1 MKRKSMEPNVPAS
14 LADQNYDAFISYSHG
29 AVDNVVAVEVQRML
43 EEFRLPKA
51 VGKSGPD
58 RQRHPFRRV
67 FLDQGEMS
75 SCADFAQEL
84 KDVLSKTPWLIVI
97 CSPRSAGSV
106 WVNWEIE
113 TFLEHHDRSRVLAVL
128 IEGGPENA
136 FPEQLRKREGV
147 HGEALAADAR
157 GMTVSQIRRKL
168 RRDVLLR
175 IAAPMLDTTYDTLK
189 QRHRLYRLQ
198 RMTVAGVGVF
208 CCMASFLVYA
218 MMQNVRIQQQYTAT
232 LIEQSRLQAFNAEE
246 KLQANDAMGAIEL
259 ALRGL
264 QRDGDPRPAVPE
276 AEYAL
281 SKALQVYTTENQIG
295 DEAFTTGV
303 FVRENKHTGG
313 FFAADGIL
321 FARDGNNIYL
331 WNTQTGKLDQKLP
344 VNGTGVQ
351 NLSEHLLVDN
361 ARQLI
366 YTDGKDAVCYDYAEG
381 TEVWRATGDEPYSD
395 CYALY
400 LPKKDQVVVIWTSL
414 IQSTLAVSLVD
425 RTTGR
430 EIYQDEVK
438 IDGYSMSDSALE
450 SSEDGRYIAFFIDT
464 LPGEPLNS
472 AALVYDLEERQ
483 TQIFPW
489 KMGAG
494 RTLSFLGDGAL
505 AVGMWNKD
513 ESWLESENYPG
524 EPWVYKLQTMAQIV
538 CGRVDL
544 ESGRWVWQKQFSSGT
559 CDDMQVLVRTV
570 GEQPCVLLLMGN
582 QFLRLDA
589 QSGSVLEEME
599 LEAQF
604 RAVFA
609 ADRGMSILAENG
621 RMYRLKYDFP
631 IWTNALY
638 CGKGVYEA
646 VFDGPDTV
654 YVGYTE
660 DGWLEQPEIYAY
672 QEKVADPN
680 FVPIYT
686 MTDEEWV
693 MSSCVV
699 DGVCVSIVNASN
711 QNSKILYR
719 WQGEN
724 HCVSGWQDRMILPE
738 ILGCCTLEG
747 KQALLILGEDA
758 ETYQVK
764 AVAITLEDGVVHQL
778 DLQLSDSWMLR
789 LGYFLL
795 DGVLYELGP
804 DADNQLEDG
813 LWAWTPGT
821 PEPTQIAALPA
832 ENPEEEMV
840 RFSDLVVSPNGEY
853 FLLMGNRVPFS
864 VQQEERQ
871 IFCVLRMDHGQL
883 KPGKQ
888 IDLPKEVEEIIG
900 YAWNQKST
908 RFAIFTEKRVYLYD
922 QKGGFRGK
930 IELQESEDVPVS
942 VSFAPDGESLLVLYQ
957 EGGLERY
964 LLSGQRVNRLELQTT
979 QSRSSK
985 WQYVD
990 SETLILTSSMGSAV
1004 LDISEDLFGMRQ
1016 WVKNGCG
1023 WIQEEDQFYV
1033 GSLMDHN
1040 IGLFPRYTTEELIRL
1055 GEERIS

>member
-1 MKRKSMEPNVPAS
+1 
-14 LADQNYDAFISYSHG
+14 
-29 AVDNVVAVEVQRML
+29 
-43 EEFRLPKA
+43 
-51 VGKSGPD
+51 
-58 RQRHPFRRV
+58 
-67 FLDQGEMS
+67 
-75 SCADFAQEL
+75 
-84 KDVLSKTPWLIVI
+84 
-97 CSPRSAGSV
+97 
-106 WVNWEIE
+106 
-113 TFLEHHDRSRVLAVL
+113 
-128 IEGGPENA
+128 
-136 FPEQLRKREGV
+136 
-147 HGEALAADAR
+147 
-157 GMTVSQIRRKL
+157 
-168 RRDVLLR
+168 
-175 IAAPMLDTTYDTLK
+175 
-189 QRHRLYRLQ
+189 
-198 RMTVAGVGVF
+198 
-208 CCMASFLVYA
+208 

-414 IQSTLAVSLVD
+414 IQSTLAVALVD

-430 EIYQDEVK
+430 EICQDEVK

-589 QSGSVLEEME
+589 QSGFVLEEME

-604 RAVFA
+604 RFQGGCFA
-609 ADRGMSILAENG
+609 LGSSVHWPRFGKYETISFGWDWRILCHFA
-621 RMYRLKYDFP
+621 
-631 IWTNALY
+631 
-638 CGKGVYEA
+638 
-646 VFDGPDTV
+646 
-654 YVGYTE
+654 
-660 DGWLEQPEIYAY
+660 
-672 QEKVADPN
+672 
-680 FVPIYT
+680 
-686 MTDEEWV
+686 
-693 MSSCVV
+693 
-699 DGVCVSIVNASN
+699 
-711 QNSKILYR
+711 
-719 WQGEN
+719 N
-724 HCVSGWQDRMILPE
+724 HCFG
-738 ILGCCTLEG
+738 
-747 KQALLILGEDA
+747 
-758 ETYQVK
+758 
-764 AVAITLEDGVVHQL
+764 
-778 DLQLSDSWMLR
+778 
-789 LGYFLL
+789 
-795 DGVLYELGP
+795 GP
-804 DADNQLEDG
+804 
-813 LWAWTPGT
+813 
-821 PEPTQIAALPA
+821 
-832 ENPEEEMV
+832 
-840 RFSDLVVSPNGEY
+840 
-853 FLLMGNRVPFS
+853 
-864 VQQEERQ
+864 
-871 IFCVLRMDHGQL
+871 
-883 KPGKQ
+883 
-888 IDLPKEVEEIIG
+888 
-900 YAWNQKST
+900 
-908 RFAIFTEKRVYLYD
+908 D
-922 QKGGFRGK
+922 QKGVLAGAGICRTIRKYVQLTQDGISHHSCFQSLRLLRCKYVSGFNRCWNSDGLCGFVMVHFERIEPQDEINAIYLDDVKRKKPPYKQPFATLVQPCSGSDK
-930 IELQESEDVPVS
+930 IKATALFVGSEAHVGS
-942 VSFAPDGESLLVLYQ
+942 
-957 EGGLERY
+957 RY
-964 LLSGQRVNRLELQTT
+964 SDRVW
-979 QSRSSK
+979 SRSSA
-985 WQYVD
+985 W
-990 SETLILTSSMGSAV
+990 L
-1004 LDISEDLFGMRQ
+1004 
-1016 WVKNGCG
+1016 GCQG
-1023 WIQEEDQFYV
+1023 TIHHRTY
-1033 GSLMDHN
+1033 L
-1040 IGLFPRYTTEELIRL
+1040 RL
-1055 GEERIS
+1055 